1 MISERTHLLRIST
14 RSEPRMSAITPFRLD
29 VPEADLDDLRRRLL
43 ATRWPEPETVGD
55 TGQGPQL
62 ARMRRFVERWADGY
76 DWRPTEA
83 LLNGWGQHITEV
95 DGLGIHFLHVR
106 SPEPGA
112 RPLLLTHGWP
122 GSVLEFRHAIG
133 PLTDPVAHG
142 GSAEDAFHVVIPSL
156 PGFGFSGKPTGTG
169 WGAGRTAR
177 AWAELMHR
185 LGYDAWYAQG
195 GDLGASVTSELAA
208 LEAAEGIGL
217 RAIHLN
223 MAPFMPTDDEM
234 RDATDEERRMMAET
248 GHYWQ
253 QLSGY
258 SQMMSTRPQT
268 VGYGLQDSPAG
279 LAAWIYAMFQD
290 VGGSHDEHG
299 DAEALFALDEMIDD
313 VMLYWLPGT
322 AASAARFYW
331 ESAQVG
337 WATPGTIDAPITI
350 PTGLSIMPGEYVRRS
365 RRWAERRY
373 TDLVLFSEVAR
384 GGHFALL
391 EQPGLVVDDIR
402 ATFRGR

>member
-1 MISERTHLLRIST
+1 MTAPT
-14 RSEPRMSAITPFRLD
+14 PITPFTLD
-29 VPEADLDDLRRRLL
+29 VPQAELDDLRRRLL
-43 ATRWPEPETVGD
+43 ATRWPERETVAD
-55 TGQGPQL
+55 TSQGPQL
-62 ARMRRFVERWADGY
+62 ERMRRLVDRWTDGY
-76 DWRPTEA
+76 DWRRTEA
-83 LLNGWGQHITEV
+83 MLNGWGQHTTVV
-95 DGLGIHFLHVR
+95 DGLAIHFLHVR

-142 GSAEDAFHVVIPSL
+142 GSAEDAFHLVIPSL

-169 WGAGRTAR
+169 WDAGRTAR
-177 AWAELMHR
+177 AWAALMRR
-185 LGYDAWYAQG
+185 LGYDAWFAQG
-195 GDLGASVTSELAA
+195 GDLGASVTGELAA

-217 RAIHLN
+217 MAVHLN

-268 VGYGLQDSPAG
+268 VGYALQDSPAG

-299 DAEALFALDEMIDD
+299 DAERLFPLDEMIDD

-331 ESAQVG
+331 ESAQRG
-337 WATPGTIDAPITI
+337 WATPGTIEDPITI

-373 TDLVLFSEVAR
+373 TDLVLFSEVTR

-391 EQPGLVVDDIR
+391 EQPGLLVDDIR